1 MKLPNFS
8 ATKTVFVMIAM
19 TVCYAFLVS
28 MISEQ
33 AFMGIVA
40 MVFMAYY
47 KGEKPQT
54 PAVG

>member
-1 MKLPNFS
+1 MKFS

-19 TVCYAFLVS
+19 TVCYAFLVN

-47 KGEKPQT
+47 KGEKPGVVSK
-54 PAVG
+54 PE